1 VLFTDLQAATA
12 EALDLDLL
20 PMVGAQG
27 YGAAVGNIVCPHN
40 IVAAGATVGL
50 TGGEGDVLR
59 RTLAPAFGYA
69 VAGGLMVWSI
79 T

>member
-1 VLFTDLQAATA
+1 VATA
-12 EALDLDLL
+12 EALDLPLL

-27 YGAAVGNIVCPHN
+27 YGAAIGNVVCPHN

-50 TGGEGDVLR
+50 TGAEGDVLR
-59 RTLAPAFGYA
+59 RTLLPALGYA
-69 VAGGLMVWSI
+69 LAGGVLVLLL